1 MGESGQ
7 RIFACMSVLRLD
19 SGSRKASLGKVGLLK
34 VSLDR
39 HRMPAALFPNA
50 DVITV
55 LNEGYKMPTGA
66 LEVVDACAAG

>member
-1 MGESGQ
+1 
-7 RIFACMSVLRLD
+7 
-19 SGSRKASLGKVGLLK
+19 
-34 VSLDR
+34 
-39 HRMPAALFPNA
+39 MPAALFPNA